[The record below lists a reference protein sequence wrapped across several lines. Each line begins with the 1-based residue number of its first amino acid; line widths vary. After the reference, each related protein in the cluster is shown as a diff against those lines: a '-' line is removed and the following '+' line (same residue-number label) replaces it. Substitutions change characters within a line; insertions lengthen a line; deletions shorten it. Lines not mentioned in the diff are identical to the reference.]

1 MIHVKIFLYLITTPI
16 TAKLVQQLVM
26 KKPCEYLPE
35 SDIANRTLG
44 QQQSHTQPQ
53 QTQIQQTQPQQTHQQ
68 VQPTS
73 LGSS

>member
-1 MIHVKIFLYLITTPI
+1 MSTTI
-16 TAKLVQQLVM
+16 LM

-53 QTQIQQTQPQQTHQQ
+53 QTQIQQTQPQQTQPQPQQ
-68 VQPTS
+68 TQTQS
-73 LGSS
+73 KQT